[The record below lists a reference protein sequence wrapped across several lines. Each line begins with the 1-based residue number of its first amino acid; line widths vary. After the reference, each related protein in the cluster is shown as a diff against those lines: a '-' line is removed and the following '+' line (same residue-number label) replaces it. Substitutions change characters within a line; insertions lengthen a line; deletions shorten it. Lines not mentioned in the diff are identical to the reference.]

1 IVTDTGLIPLSEV
14 DADDAA
20 KKDAPAE
27 IEAVVEEIER
37 IQNEMGIEK
46 LPSPW
51 LPPLAE
57 RIPRTLYPAQEK
69 DRFFIACVDE

>member
-1 IVTDTGLIPLSEV
+1 MMRR
-14 DADDAA
+14 
-20 KKDAPAE
+20 KDAPAE

-69 DRFFIACVDE
+69 TASSSPALMSLISKDRRLSLTR